1 MATRLLENTP
11 LLDTLEK
18 RGISV
23 AVLTLVFLIILP
35 LLAASLTF
43 LVPPIPEN
51 SPHSSLFSTAAIAAI
66 FFVIEFIIG
75 LLVVTLVVEARLGER
90 DLIKLAHVDPEAL
103 GIVFSPSTKM
113 MLVTAT
119 LFLGFGQLI
128 MLSVDLWVL
137 GIDLTELMS
146 RRSQAGIGLT
156 IIYYVV
162 VPLSNLIAGLLI
174 SFVFSYGIKLC
185 QIAKIIKISLHM
197 DTSYSV
203 IANPI
208 TRLLVVFLIGVS
220 LLPLFSYLVDQRLFT
235 DFLILSFALFIFIA
249 IPLFILFCIPI
260 VTLARRIRAIKDSEL
275 SIIREELMHI
285 EAGIRSESNQV
296 DSLMVRQMFIESR
309 KEWPIGPQLQRVF
322 FFGLLPPLTWTLAAT
337 IENILY

>member
-1 MATRLLENTP
+1 MLSRERIEAGFERWARFVFRHRWAT
-11 LLDTLEK
+11 
-18 RGISV
+18 I
-23 AVLTLVFLIILP
+23 VLTLALSGVCISQLP
-35 LLAASLTF
+35 RLQLET
-43 LVPPIPEN
+43 
-51 SPHSSLFSTAAIAAI
+51 ST
-66 FFVIEFIIG
+66 EGFI
-75 LLVVTLVVEARLGER
+75 
-90 DLIKLAHVDPEAL
+90 
-103 GIVFSPSTKM
+103 GI
-113 MLVTAT
+113 
-119 LFLGFGQLI
+119 
-128 MLSVDLWVL
+128 
-137 GIDLTELMS
+137 
-146 RRSQAGIGLT
+146 T

-162 VPLSNLIAGLLI
+162 APLSSLIGGLLI
-174 SFVFSYGIKLC
+174 SFLFSYGIKLC
-185 QIAKIIKISLHM
+185 QLAKTIKISLHM

-208 TRLLVVFLIGVS
+208 TRLLVVFLIVVS

-235 DFLILSFALFIFIA
+235 DFLIGSFAFFIFTA

-337 IENILY
+337 IENILKMGLLPKQSPVMQPRWFM